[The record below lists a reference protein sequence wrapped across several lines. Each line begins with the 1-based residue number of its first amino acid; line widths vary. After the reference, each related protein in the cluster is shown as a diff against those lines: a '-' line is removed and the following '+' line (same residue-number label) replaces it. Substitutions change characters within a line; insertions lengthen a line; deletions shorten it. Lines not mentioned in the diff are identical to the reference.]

1 MDFKLEIAKK
11 INSLVDMELE
21 KVLDLIEI
29 PPQSNMGD
37 YAFPCFQLAKIF
49 RKPPN
54 MIAKELA
61 EKVEK
66 DLVVD
71 RAEGAGGYLNF
82 FINKNEYTKTIIKEV
97 LEKGEN
103 YGRQEG
109 NSDKTILV
117 EFSSPNIAKPFHVGH
132 MFNTVIGSAIE
143 KVFRHLGYKT
153 QRLNHIGDYGTQFGK
168 LISAYNRWGNEEKI
182 NKDPINELLKIY
194 VKFHEEAEKD
204 KSLEEE
210 GRMYFKQLE
219 ENEAEAIKIWQ
230 KFKDLSLREFK
241 ELYEVLNIE
250 FDSYAGESFYSDKM
264 QEIVDM
270 LYAKEL
276 LVESEGARIVDL
288 SEFNLPPCLVIKS
301 DGATIYVTRDL
312 AAALYRKRTYDFY
325 KNIYVVGGTQALHF
339 KQVFAIMKLL
349 GYEWADDCVH
359 VSTALIKFADR
370 KLATRKGDVIFAKE
384 VIDEAID
391 KTAKIIESKNP
402 NLTDKDLIAKQVG
415 IGAIIYTFLKNSRER
430 DVVFSWEETLS
441 FEGES
446 GPYVQY
452 SYVRGSS
459 ILKKA
464 GEINKNADLSVL
476 STEDEFTLV
485 KLLGSFG
492 DALKEAAERYEPF
505 VITRYVTELAKAY
518 NKFYNSHHIL
528 NAEDK
533 IKDARLILTEAV
545 CIVLK
550 SALSILGM
558 DVPESM

>member
-61 EKVEK
+61 EKVKK

-109 NSDKTILV
+109 NSDKTVLV

-168 LISAYNRWGNEEKI
+168 LISAYNRWGNEEII

>member
-168 LISAYNRWGNEEKI
+168 LISAYNRWGNEEII

>member
-168 LISAYNRWGNEEKI
+168 LISAYNRWGNEEII

-204 KSLEEE
+204 KALEEE